1 MRAFLVYSFVA
12 IVNAAH
18 RPGDIEWVSAAIKEA
33 LTHAPA
39 NLAIS
44 IRLFVTAKSAQNGA
58 PTSDEKS
65 GETTAESSD
74 YGSTHSSSADADAAW
89 QKEGAPELLGHAA
102 VCVTRGRP
110 DLHALLR
117 EEVEVNRGR
126 LSVTG
131 MFESTVFRESQTHRP
146 SASS

>member
-1 MRAFLVYSFVA
+1 MRAFLICSSVA
-12 IVNAAH
+12 VVNDT
-18 RPGDIEWVSAAIKEA
+18 RYPGDIEWVSAAIKEA

-39 NLAIS
+39 DLAIS
-44 IRLFVTAKSAQNGA
+44 IRLFVTAKSAPSGA

-74 YGSTHSSSADADAAW
+74 YGSTHSSGADADGAW